1 MTSIQ
6 FLGTGGGRFVLLS
19 QKRYTGG
26 IWLESRGKHFV
37 IDPGPGALIR
47 CLEYGLEP
55 RKLHAILVS
64 HNHLDHYNDA
74 EILLEGMTASMNKRR
89 GVLAANKSV
98 LPYISEYHKSFVD
111 VIEFDSE
118 TEFELEGIRV
128 ETIPTFDHD
137 NGFGFKFHTKDG
149 IITYGSDTN
158 YNTALS
164 EYYHDS
170 DIIILN
176 VLRPAGDKI
185 RKHLDS
191 AEAEQLITEAQPKKA
206 VLSHFGMKMLAA
218 GPERIA
224 AEISKNT
231 GIETIAARDGQVFEL
246 GQKAEDQKNLFDY

>member
-1 MTSIQ
+1 
-6 FLGTGGGRFVLLS
+6 
-19 QKRYTGG
+19 
-26 IWLESRGKHFV
+26 
-37 IDPGPGALIR
+37 
-47 CLEYGLEP
+47 
-55 RKLHAILVS
+55 
-64 HNHLDHYNDA
+64 
-74 EILLEGMTASMNKRR
+74 MTASMNKRR